1 MRGIRCDWY
10 RTKCKK
16 RKTKRDMQL
25 DHLHAPF
32 FVFNSF
38 SHG

>member
-10 RTKCKK
+10 RTACK
-16 RKTKRDMQL
+16 KTKRDVQL
-25 DHLHAPF
+25 DHLHAPI